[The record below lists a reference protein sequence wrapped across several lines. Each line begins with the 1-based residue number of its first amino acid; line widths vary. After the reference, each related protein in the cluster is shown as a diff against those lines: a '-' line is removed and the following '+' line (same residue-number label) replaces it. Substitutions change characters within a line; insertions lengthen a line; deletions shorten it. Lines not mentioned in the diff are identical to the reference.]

1 MYVYA
6 AYGLWFQARFTVEL
20 LIFMLPLFLILIAP
34 CLVRRI
40 PFSYVLNHTYNT
52 LIHFLF
58 VALFDVVLYLGCYGS
73 FWSLKVLFQLDLEST
88 MEWFCKVI
96 HQIITPALL
105 VAGMPKDMVEESKLS
120 RFVGFFVARVVIPV
134 IAVYTVILCAY
145 VIKIIY
151 LMEMPKG
158 QVFIMVG
165 VCGSVGLFSY
175 FASFSYAKGNKY
187 LEFFQNYFFL
197 MFAPALALMV
207 YSLFLRIDQYGI
219 TWPRYMGAMLCIG
232 FTLLVLTSFVF
243 WRRKEVL
250 PAAALRYFFAL
261 FCITSVGPWN
271 VRIFV
276 SNNQVN
282 RLEAIFIKNQLLSDG
297 KIKVKKRN
305 KVPYEDLCYISSVLE
320 RLTINKDIGLVMH
333 WFPEKAIQQ
342 LEEGKKRVQ
351 PYHQEYYALL
361 MKSVGLKPI
370 PRYER
375 HQFKEAT
382 DKK

>member
-134 IAVYTVILCAY
+134 IAVYTVILWAY
-145 VIKIIY
+145 VINY
-151 LMEMPKG
+151 LLNGNAKR
-158 QVFIMVG
+158 
-165 VCGSVGLFSY
+165 
-175 FASFSYAKGNKY
+175 ASFYNG
-187 LEFFQNYFFL
+187 
-197 MFAPALALMV
+197 
-207 YSLFLRIDQYGI
+207 
-219 TWPRYMGAMLCIG
+219 
-232 FTLLVLTSFVF
+232 
-243 WRRKEVL
+243 WRL
-250 PAAALRYFFAL
+250 W
-261 FCITSVGPWN
+261 FCW
-271 VRIFV
+271 
-276 SNNQVN
+276 
-282 RLEAIFIKNQLLSDG
+282 FI
-297 KIKVKKRN
+297 
-305 KVPYEDLCYISSVLE
+305 
-320 RLTINKDIGLVMH
+320 
-333 WFPEKAIQQ
+333 
-342 LEEGKKRVQ
+342 
-351 PYHQEYYALL
+351 
-361 MKSVGLKPI
+361 
-370 PRYER
+370 
-375 HQFKEAT
+375 
-382 DKK
+382 